1 MMNMIYFGNGP
12 RGVKC
17 LQALLDANHTIRA
30 VIGQKAQTDVMVLA
44 QKHGLP
50 TFFPQKINDPAFV
63 DQLRQMNPDLFVLSG
78 YNQILHSEI
87 IQIPRLG
94 ALNLHGGKL
103 PDYKG
108 TAPINW
114 QIIRGETKGGCC
126 VLFVDEGIDTGDIV
140 EQAYYDIG
148 PNDTAEDLVKKQLLL
163 FPSMLLNAISALQ
176 KGTLKRHK
184 QDPLAGAYF
193 TRRYPKDSHLNWQQL
208 TAQEAH
214 NLIRAMQGAGYPPAF
229 SFYKGE
235 KIELYASRI
244 IQENIQG
251 APGRIALKRKEGV
264 IVIAKDR
271 GLLLTQIVLKDGSP
285 QNPRRLLDM
294 GEDLI

>member
-1 MMNMIYFGNGP
+1 MNMIYFGNGP

-17 LQALLDANHTIRA
+17 LEALIDANHTITA
-30 VIGQKAQTDVMVLA
+30 VIGQKAHSDVITLA
-44 QKHGLP
+44 QKHGVP
-50 TFFPQKINDPAFV
+50 TYHPEKVNDPAFV
-63 DQLRQMNPDLFVLSG
+63 KKIQRQAPDLFVLSG
-78 YNQILHSEI
+78 YNQILHRAI

-103 PDYKG
+103 PAYKG

-114 QIIRGETKGGCC
+114 QIIRGETIGGCC

-148 PNDTAEDLVKKQLLL
+148 PNDTAEDLVNKQLEL
-163 FPSMLLNAISALQ
+163 FPTMLINAVNAVQ
-176 KGTLKRHK
+176 NGTVNRYK
-184 QDPLAGAYF
+184 QDPLDGAYY
-193 TRRYPKDSHLNWQQL
+193 TRRYPKDSQLNWRQH

-214 NLIRAMQGAGYPPAF
+214 NLIRAMQGPGYPPAF

-235 KIELYASRI
+235 KIELCASQVI
-244 IQENIQG
+244 NENIQG
-251 APGRIALKRKEGV
+251 MPGRIALKRKEGV

-271 GLLLTQIVLKDGSP
+271 GLLLTQIVLKGNP
-285 QNPRRLLDM
+285 PENPRRLLDM
-294 GEDLI
+294 GEDLT